1 MQEITEIIST
11 VGFPIVLVLIL
22 LFDSKDQRERH
33 AEESLKWRDA
43 LNNNTSVME
52 QVLKVVTELKERW
65 TDGK

>member
-1 MQEITEIIST
+1 MQEITDIIST

-22 LFDSKDQRERH
+22 LFDSKDQRERY

-65 TDGK
+65 TSGD